1 MLEQE
6 QLRSSDMCVQFVSH
20 DQLVIGKDRAF
31 RFDWVFPPNTSQVIM
46 QCTNSSVEPSYCS
59 HLGPTYIAGAC
70 ITEGL
75 YTLALNSF
83 FCISK
88 LTKKAVQKGFHWYP
102 TWWP

>member
-31 RFDWVFPPNTSQVIM
+31 RFDWVFPPNTSQVI
-46 QCTNSSVEPSYCS
+46 SVRSWAEPSCCGP
-59 HLGPTYIAGAC
+59 LGQTYIAGAC
-70 ITEGL
+70 ITHGL

-83 FCISK
+83 FYIS
-88 LTKKAVQKGFHWYP
+88 
-102 TWWP
+102 